1 MYHTRFVILQLK
13 SSMSNTTPDDA
24 TNQSNIPYIGKVENL
39 RGIFEISDDNHIEEN
54 VLTFIINSKQLDNVE
69 EAIDWFRK
77 FRFNDCTVV
86 FDKFGIKCNIICQS
100 QSILTTLKLD
110 RNTFEYYECNKE
122 KIIVHVDM
130 NHHLFEQLLNDVA
143 ENIILIIYIKNNDIQ
158 GDVVSFKDIQCKP
171 RCKECGGSNFDT
183 YIIRD
188 TTPFRSK
195 RGLMATSCPH
205 SDPPTRDPPIT
216 LQDIETAVKEGKQVS
231 VMYLPTFGELTI
243 TSPII
248 KTPEDME
255 AFETDVVGKLL
266 TFRGC
271 RVGNE
276 IKRYVSEDA
285 FNKYFTTS
293 SHNLVIL

>member
-13 SSMSNTTPDDA
+13 SSMSNTTPDD
-24 TNQSNIPYIGKVENL
+24 V
-39 RGIFEISDDNHIEEN
+39 IE
-54 VLTFIINSKQLDNVE
+54 TTSSE
-69 EAIDWFRK
+69 ED
-77 FRFNDCTVV
+77 
-86 FDKFGIKCNIICQS
+86 
-100 QSILTTLKLD
+100 
-110 RNTFEYYECNKE
+110 E
-122 KIIVHVDM
+122 
-130 NHHLFEQLLNDVA
+130 
-143 ENIILIIYIKNNDIQ
+143 
-158 GDVVSFKDIQCKP
+158 DVVHHGHGIHNA
-171 RCKECGGSNFDT
+171 RCNECGGFIFWKHERWTPSGST
-183 YIIRD
+183 HW
-188 TTPFRSK
+188 TTPTRCTCRQMLSE
-195 RGLMATSCPH
+195 L
-205 SDPPTRDPPIT
+205 PPTT